1 MSEVENW
8 EDLEAGTTSL
18 EIANPEDFGEVS
30 DNDEEGMED
39 HLGREKMKISV
50 VGNNSLSR
58 AMAAIWDSKITDVN
72 TAENGDDIDRIIAGK
87 PSLIVVCCDV
97 PYHKNGNPDDAE
109 IISIITKV
117 SKETEDGAGIMLKS
131 TINMETIERI
141 YGAVGADWFVNKF
154 LYAPVIG
161 DDPMDAIHGDV
172 AFFGGH
178 PKAIEQAKKVLETH
192 THFSAKKI
200 IEGSVFE
207 VLFAK
212 LGLVGYSAVREA
224 YWNQYHQ
231 TIIDVGGANPQV
243 VRKMMESHPIVSDTR
258 TMVPSY
264 VKAMT
269 EEGMTLKKARS
280 YSGEY
285 QNKDVQALV
294 SMTDRLTLLD
304 EAYNKKNLETK

>member
-8 EDLEAGTTSL
+8 EDLEEGTTPL

-30 DNDEEGMED
+30 DEEDGVED
-39 HLGREKMKISV
+39 HLGREKMKISI
-50 VGNNSLSR
+50 VGDNALSR
-58 AMAAIWDSKITDVN
+58 AMAAIWDVKITDVS
-72 TAENGDDIDRIIAGK
+72 TTENGDDIDRIIAGK
-87 PSLIVVCCDV
+87 PSLIIVCCDV

-117 SKETEDGAGIMLKS
+117 AKDDGEAGIMLKS
-131 TINMETIERI
+131 TINMETVERI

-161 DDPMDAIHGDV
+161 DDPMDVIHGDV

-178 PKAIEQAKKVLETH
+178 PRAIEQAEKVLETH
-192 THFSAKKI
+192 THFSAKQVIK
-200 IEGSVFE
+200 GSVFE

-212 LGLVGYSAVREA
+212 LGLVGFTAIREA

-231 TIIDVGGANPQV
+231 TILDVGGANPQV

-264 VKAMT
+264 VKAMA

-304 EAYNKKNLETK
+304 EAYNKKNLETQ